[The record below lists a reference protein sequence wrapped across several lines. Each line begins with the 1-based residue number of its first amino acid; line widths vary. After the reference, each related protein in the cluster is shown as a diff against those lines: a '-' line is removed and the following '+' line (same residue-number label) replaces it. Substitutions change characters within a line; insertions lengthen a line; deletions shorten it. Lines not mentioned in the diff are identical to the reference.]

1 MKSNVDKLDID
12 KFKNVPSGLRSLKL
26 KVDKLSTD
34 KLETTPADLGKLIN
48 VVNNDIVKKTEY
60 DELVKKLNA
69 IKIVDNSVKNLTIT
83 QI

>member
-34 KLETTPADLGKLIN
+34 KLETTPADSGKLIN

>member
-34 KLETTPADLGKLIN
+34 KLETTPVDLGKLIN
-48 VVNNDIVKKTEY
+48 VVNNDVVKR
-60 DELVKKLNA
+60 LNMM
-69 IKIVDNSVKNLTIT
+69 NWLKNLMLFRLLI
-83 QI
+83 I